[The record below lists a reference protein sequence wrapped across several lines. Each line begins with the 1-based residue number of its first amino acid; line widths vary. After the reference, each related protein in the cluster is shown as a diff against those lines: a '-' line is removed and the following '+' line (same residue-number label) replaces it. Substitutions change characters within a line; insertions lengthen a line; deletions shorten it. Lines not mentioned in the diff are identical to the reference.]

1 MYTKLS
7 SSSGSSNSPLSY
19 RSLPLPPEATV
30 PRPTR
35 FATVSGSNAR
45 NSPPTSDNE
54 PIGPPPNRCVM
65 IPKELAP
72 ANPSKCGLVEV
83 FCVDISRSMW
93 LSQSFPYVLGKSKL
107 NVAIDIISKPVN
119 LRFDTTSI
127 TEHFSCLV
135 TFSSLPKLVIDF
147 DNHSSIQVSLR
158 SFFRNFELHSLKL
171 HI

>member
-1 MYTKLS
+1 
-7 SSSGSSNSPLSY
+7 
-19 RSLPLPPEATV
+19 
-30 PRPTR
+30 
-35 FATVSGSNAR
+35 
-45 NSPPTSDNE
+45 
-54 PIGPPPNRCVM
+54 M

-119 LRFDTTSI
+119 LRYCSPKSYLILSRFDTTSI